1 MTAQITN
8 LTGTVG
14 GDEFPNANMSYF
26 SGAFY
31 HAGAEY
37 DSVVGGG
44 LSSVVI
50 GFDASRVS
58 SIYSNDTDSLNPN
71 SIKVL
76 LTIRY

>member
-1 MTAQITN
+1 MAQIAN

-31 HAGAEY
+31 HAGVRY
-37 DSVVGGG
+37 DSTAGGG
-44 LSSVVI
+44 VSSVVI

-58 SIYSNDTDSLNPN
+58 SIYSNDTDSLNPH

-76 LTIRY
+76 LMIRY

>member
-31 HAGAEY
+31 HAEAGY
-37 DSVVGGG
+37 DSIAGGG
-44 LSSVVI
+44 VSSVVI

-71 SIKVL
+71 S
-76 LTIRY
+76 LTTSFLIRY

>member
-31 HAGAEY
+31 HAGVGY
-37 DSVVGGG
+37 DSATGGG
-44 LSSVVI
+44 VSSVII

-71 SIKVL
+71 S
-76 LTIRY
+76 LTTSFLIRY

>member
-1 MTAQITN
+1 MVAQITN

-31 HAGAEY
+31 HAGVGY
-37 DSVVGGG
+37 DSIAGGG
-44 LSSVVI
+44 VSSVVI

-58 SIYSNDTDSLNPN
+58 SIYSNDTDSLNPD
-71 SIKVL
+71 S
-76 LTIRY
+76 LTTSFLIRY

>member
-1 MTAQITN
+1 MVAQITN

-31 HAGAEY
+31 HAGVGYNSIA
-37 DSVVGGG
+37 GGG
-44 LSSVVI
+44 VSSVVI

-58 SIYSNDTDSLNPN
+58 SIYSNDTDSLNPD
-71 SIKVL
+71 S
-76 LTIRY
+76 LTTSFLIRY

>member
-31 HAGAEY
+31 HAGVGY
-37 DSVVGGG
+37 DSTAGGG
-44 LSSVVI
+44 VSSVII

-58 SIYSNDTDSLNPN
+58 SIYSNDTDYLNTDSLTT
-71 SIKVL
+71 SFL
-76 LTIRY
+76 IRY

>member
-31 HAGAEY
+31 HAGAGY
-37 DSVVGGG
+37 DSIAGGG
-44 LSSVVI
+44 VSSVVI

-71 SIKVL
+71 S
-76 LTIRY
+76 LTTSFLIRY

>member
-1 MTAQITN
+1 MVAQIAN

-31 HAGAEY
+31 HAGVGY
-37 DSVVGGG
+37 DSTAGVGV
-44 LSSVVI
+44 SSVII

-76 LTIRY
+76 LMIRY